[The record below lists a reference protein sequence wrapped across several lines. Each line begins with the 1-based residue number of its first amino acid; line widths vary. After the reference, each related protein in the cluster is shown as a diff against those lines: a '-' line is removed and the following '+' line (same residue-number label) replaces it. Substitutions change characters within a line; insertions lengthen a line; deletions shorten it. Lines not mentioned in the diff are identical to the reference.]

1 MKRFIFTALA
11 AVILS
16 TMLTACQSNAALDAL
31 TEPDTETEAATSDVK
46 DTSGADG
53 VRYDFSSASVS
64 SYILLRSDGEK
75 KLDDFDKGSDF
86 ALQKDGIAEILE
98 DGTVRAVSA
107 GVTLI
112 AYKSGGAD
120 KVVAC
125 CVLEDGVRPD
135 SSGSSPQLFEVG
147 ESTSISGDTKRD
159 SVFSSSNE
167 AVAVVDR
174 NAQISFISPGYA
186 VITVEGISVPDFH
199 SYIVFER

>member
-11 AVILS
+11 AVVLS
-16 TMLTACQSNAALDAL
+16 TMLTACKGDAVLDDAM
-31 TEPDTETEAATSDVK
+31 TEPDTTEAATSDVK
-46 DTSGADG
+46 DTSDADG
-53 VRYDFSSASVS
+53 VKYDFSNASVS
-64 SYILLRSDGEK
+64 GYVLLRSDGEK
-75 KLDDFDKGSDF
+75 KLADFDEGSDPV
-86 ALQKDGIAEILE
+86 LQKDGIAEVLE

-112 AYKSGGAD
+112 AYKSGDAD

-147 ESTSISGDTKRD
+147 EGTSISGTAKRD

-167 AVAVVDR
+167 DVAVVDS
-174 NAQISFISPGYA
+174 NAKISFISPGYA